1 MKIRGQKF
9 RRGEKFRLTVGCAPA
24 SPAAQFLCSIARIRQ
39 DISAA
44 SLCSWCPDAFMSVFY
59 SPVLTRSL
67 IFLQLWTAV
76 S

>member
-9 RRGEKFRLTVGCAPA
+9 RRGEKFCLTVGCAPA

-44 SLCSWCPDAFMSVFY
+44 SLCSWCPDAFM
-59 SPVLTRSL
+59 
-67 IFLQLWTAV
+67 
-76 S
+76 